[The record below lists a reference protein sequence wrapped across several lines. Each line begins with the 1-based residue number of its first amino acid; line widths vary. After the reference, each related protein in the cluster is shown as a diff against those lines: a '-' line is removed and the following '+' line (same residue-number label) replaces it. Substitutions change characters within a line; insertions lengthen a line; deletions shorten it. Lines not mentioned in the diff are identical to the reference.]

1 MANTAHLVRR
11 QSSRDLNPQRS
22 LDRVELKELKTKML
36 LENGGMKAQSYAGQ
50 SFKQSYGAT
59 NRGFDDSVGPNAQ
72 TTLAPNP
79 LEVTIP
85 VEKPGAFKAS
95 DGGGGN
101 EEREAWDS
109 KLTFLLATI
118 GYAVGLGNVWRF
130 PYLAQKNGGGAF
142 LIPYFVMLAIEGIPI
157 FYLELAIGQRL
168 RKGAI
173 GVWNHVSP
181 YLVGIGIASAVV
193 SFNVALYYNTVIAW
207 CLFYF
212 AQSFRAQLP
221 WAECPTRVFPNGSSL
236 VEPECLAS
244 TPTEYFWYRTTLDI
258 SPSIDEPNGF
268 NWQIAFALVL
278 AWTVV
283 YLCMM
288 KGIASSPFVVYVTS
302 MFPYMV
308 LIVFFLRGIT
318 LPGMSHGLSHLFT
331 PKWYMLKEPHV
342 WLEAGTQIFF
352 SLGLAFG
359 GLIAYSSYN
368 PVDNNCYRDAFI
380 VSFTN
385 CCTSTFAAI
394 VIFAIIG
401 FKATNVYERCLQT
414 RNAMLALDPHDSKNV
429 PECSLEKEL
438 ENTASGTG
446 LAFIIFTE
454 AINQF
459 PGAQIWAVL
468 FFLMLFTL
476 GIDSQFGT
484 LEGVTTSIVDMK
496 IFPNMRKEVITGIL
510 CLLCCVISMSFAH
523 GAGNYVFILFDSFSG
538 NFPLLII
545 AFFECI
551 AVSYIYGLKRFADD
565 IEMMTGSRPSL
576 YWLLCWKYISP
587 TVMLI
592 IFTSSLVDLFLGQSG
607 YSAWNAEKGITE
619 TKEWPGWALLLIA
632 FLIFVSVLWIPLVA
646 ILRALGVVLI
656 DDTNSQVWFPS
667 ADLKKFHGIPPH
679 RPPTALESLLFCI
692 HEDGSE
698 GLCCPSA
705 PCRDDEEEPIDEAHK

>member
-1 MANTAHLVRR
+1 
-11 QSSRDLNPQRS
+11 
-22 LDRVELKELKTKML
+22 
-36 LENGGMKAQSYAGQ
+36 
-50 SFKQSYGAT
+50 
-59 NRGFDDSVGPNAQ
+59 
-72 TTLAPNP
+72 
-79 LEVTIP
+79 
-85 VEKPGAFKAS
+85 
-95 DGGGGN
+95 
-101 EEREAWDS
+101 
-109 KLTFLLATI
+109 
-118 GYAVGLGNVWRF
+118 
-130 PYLAQKNGGGAF
+130 
-142 LIPYFVMLAIEGIPI
+142 
-157 FYLELAIGQRL
+157 
-168 RKGAI
+168 
-173 GVWNHVSP
+173 
-181 YLVGIGIASAVV
+181 VGIGIASAVV

-385 CCTSTFAAI
+385 CCTSMFAAI

-459 PGAQIWAVL
+459 PGAQISYRCTA
-468 FFLMLFTL
+468 
-476 GIDSQFGT
+476 SGT
-484 LEGVTTSIVDMK
+484 GL
-496 IFPNMRKEVITGIL
+496 
-510 CLLCCVISMSFAH
+510 
-523 GAGNYVFILFDSFSG
+523 
-538 NFPLLII
+538 
-545 AFFECI
+545 AF
-551 AVSYIYGLKRFADD
+551 
-565 IEMMTGSRPSL
+565 
-576 YWLLCWKYISP
+576 
-587 TVMLI
+587 I
-592 IFTSSLVDLFLGQSG
+592 IFTEAINQFPGAQIWGLVG
-607 YSAWNAEKGITE
+607 
-619 TKEWPGWALLLIA
+619 
-632 FLIFVSVLWIPLVA
+632 
-646 ILRALGVVLI
+646 
-656 DDTNSQVWFPS
+656 SQQKQF
-667 ADLKKFHGIPPH
+667 A
-679 RPPTALESLLFCI
+679 
-692 HEDGSE
+692 
-698 GLCCPSA
+698 
-705 PCRDDEEEPIDEAHK
+705 